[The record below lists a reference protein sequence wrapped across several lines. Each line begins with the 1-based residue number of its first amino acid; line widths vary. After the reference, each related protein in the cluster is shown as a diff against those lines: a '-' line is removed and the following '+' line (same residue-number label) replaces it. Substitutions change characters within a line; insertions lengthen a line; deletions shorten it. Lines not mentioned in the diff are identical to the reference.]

1 VARTAEY
8 SIKGYLYQ
16 FLRYLSEILAAG
28 DDTKITIEGA
38 IEDIDVA
45 APGLTTAVQC
55 KYHEQAESFTLGKI
69 YKPILLMLE
78 HFSHNAGKTPGV
90 YYRLFCHFPDQSGVR
105 SLDKGDLETV
115 LATKG
120 QALKAIVAR
129 VAAGVDHDAFLERFT
144 IEFGPSAEELQ
155 KDVLA
160 SLKGKGFTADD
171 VDAVI
176 FPNAIQRIVD
186 LATRSDIADRTVE
199 PGVFLAALKD
209 VRKVTFTRWTR
220 ELATKSQIFKR
231 LRDDIKPSLAHNARG
246 RTFVIA
252 PSAIENFDAEIV
264 RFIKAF
270 VERYSCKYLH
280 VNPPLF
286 MITGGYDVGAL
297 QSRLYAVG
305 LRCEMGTVGGSSVVI
320 QELFR
325 QPLIKRQ
332 PLKLEFRLR
341 LASRE
346 LVVEAPPKLPDELF
360 LVNVADEAWEH
371 PDINVHRFE
380 IERLS
385 DLEYA
390 LQLRN
395 SYA

>member
-16 FLRYLSEILAAG
+16 FLRYLSEILAAE
-28 DDTKITIEGA
+28 DHTKITIEGA
-38 IEDIDVA
+38 IEDIDVIA
-45 APGLTTAVQC
+45 TGLTTAVQC
-55 KYHEQAESFTLGKI
+55 KYHEQAETFTLGKI

-78 HFSHNAGKTPGV
+78 HFSHNASAAPEV
-90 YYRLFCHFPDQSGVR
+90 YYKLFCHFPGQTGPR
-105 SLDKGDLETV
+105 SLDKSELETV
-115 LATKG
+115 LATKSK
-120 QALKAIVAR
+120 ALQAIVAR
-129 VAAGVDHDAFLERFT
+129 IATGVDHDKFLARFA
-144 IEFGPSAEELQ
+144 IEFGPSAEDLQ

-160 SLKGKGFTADD
+160 SLKAKGFSADD

-186 LATRSDIADRTVE
+186 IATRSDIADRTVE
-199 PGVFLAALKD
+199 PSLFLSALKD

-220 ELATKSQIFKR
+220 ELTTKGQIFKR
-231 LRDDIKPSLAHNARG
+231 LRDDIKQSLACNARG
-246 RTFVIA
+246 RAFVIA
-252 PSAIENFDAEIV
+252 PTGIENFDDDIV

-280 VNPPLF
+280 SNPPLF
-286 MITGGYDVGAL
+286 MIAGDYDVGAL
-297 QSRLYAVG
+297 QARLYAVG
-305 LRCEMGTVGGSSVVI
+305 LRCQTGLVGGSSVVI

-332 PLKLEFRLR
+332 PVKFEFRLR

-346 LVVEAPPKLPDELF
+346 RVVDAPPRKLDELF
-360 LVNVADEAWEH
+360 LVNVPDDPWEDS
-371 PDINVHRFE
+371 DINVHHFE